1 MKKEKRAQ
9 YFHKGKWVRFSALPK
24 SEQKELR
31 SKWATK
37 AAKTRAKGRKRFSD
51 LSPAEQHKK
60 RSAWGRKGARAR
72 WERFSALPESEQE
85 ELRSEWTKKAAKTRA
100 KDRKRF
106 SDLSPAEQHKKR
118 SAWAKKGARTRKRKA
133 REAVK
138 QKKQREER
146 VRSLRKQAKRRPAKI
161 PGKTKLARQTNLI
174 RDALVRAK
182 EAIDIAYPSIMLHF
196 RVRRHGVGIWGT
208 LSASGIPKSVSIRE
222 FLIFAESVVIEPK
235 GCWVWITLL
244 GDFAEEHYR
253 PERGEKPGDEPPEE
267 NPYRRF
273 QGFETIAVYPQKPGI
288 GTPYM
293 FLTAREIAQDL
304 REQRKRR
311 PEMIIFNV
319 YWDESGK
326 RPELKSSIARQAKHR

>member
-1 MKKEKRAQ
+1 MAKKEKRAQ
-9 YFHKGKWVRFSALPK
+9 YLHKGEWVRFSALPK

-51 LSPAEQHKK
+51 LSPAEQHRK
-60 RSAWGRKGARAR
+60 RS
-72 WERFSALPESEQE
+72 E
-85 ELRSEWTKKAAKTRA
+85 
-100 KDRKRF
+100 
-106 SDLSPAEQHKKR
+106 
-118 SAWAKKGARTRKRKA
+118 WAKKGARTRKRKA

-138 QKKQREER
+138 QKKQREKR
-146 VRSLRKQAKRRPAKI
+146 VRSLRKQAKRPAKV

-174 RDALVRAK
+174 RDALIRAK
-182 EAIDIAYPSIMLHF
+182 DAMDIAYPSVSLHF

-208 LSASGIPKSVSIRE
+208 LSGQVPKGVNLRE

-253 PERGEKPGDEPPEE
+253 PERGEKPGEEPAEE

-273 QGFETIAVYPQKPGI
+273 QGMETVAVYPQKPGI

-293 FLTAREIAQDL
+293 FLTAREIVQNL

-311 PEMIIFNV
+311 PGMIIFNV

-326 RPELKSSIARQAKHR
+326 RPELRSPIARQAKHR